1 MGIHLWKKV
10 RSIERNAR
18 DLAVRTRARSGAK
31 RTREN
36 RRRVREKE
44 RRQTYPWS
52 GSGAEVHAAEVLSVL
67 SDPEQT
73 NMAASRIPSPHRVGK
88 GPGIGLRMRA
98 GLNWRAGACREG
110 PGRVCG
116 RP

>member
-1 MGIHLWKKV
+1 MGIHLRKKV

-36 RRRVREKE
+36 RRRAREKE

-52 GSGAEVHAAEVLSVL
+52 GSGAEDHAAEVLF
-67 SDPEQT
+67 DPEQT
-73 NMAASRIPSPHRVGK
+73 NMAASRIPSPHTVR
-88 GPGIGLRMRA
+88 IGSA
-98 GLNWRAGACREG
+98 
-110 PGRVCG
+110 
-116 RP
+116 